1 MYVISRHITPYQT
14 ILHTGIHPLY
24 TPLYTPFVHLYPM
37 YSRTCISM
45 HPLYMYIHHIYTIYT
60 PLNTL
65 NTPYIHHSIHDRSSL
80 GLPTITNIGLYLLL
94 SSFHSIRQ
102 VFAGPSLRSVHVRC
116 ISGNSDSN
124 GENAEFKIGFD
135 ASTVSRTKP
144 GAMPVTADPVK
155 WLLGGTAKTRRAMN
169 PLHMPYVNRPIM

>member
-1 MYVISRHITPYQT
+1 
-14 ILHTGIHPLY
+14 
-24 TPLYTPFVHLYPM
+24 M

-60 PLNTL
+60 PLNTPY
-65 NTPYIHHSIHDRSSL
+65 TPYIHNS
-80 GLPTITNIGLYLLL
+80 T
-94 SSFHSIRQ
+94 RQ

-155 WLLGGTAKTRRAMN
+155 WLLGGNAKTRRAMN
-169 PLHMPYVNRPIM
+169 PLHMPYVNRPIV